1 VTLVRAEEAKVRQ
14 ISAVPRCAFVR
25 ITRTHVSPAPETLF
39 TATFVLEM
47 LSAEIN
53 AKSNSFAEEVENLPV
68 ETDVFFVPWSTGAM
82 ASIVT

>member
-1 VTLVRAEEAKVRQ
+1 MVRAEGAKARQ
-14 ISAVPRCAFVR
+14 ISAVPRCTFVR

-53 AKSNSFAEEVENLPV
+53 AKSNSLAEEVENVPV
-68 ETDVFFVPWSTGAM
+68 DTDVFLVPWSAGTL